1 MLPVTVVVDGRSR
14 HNRSMRGRPY
24 VRMWREV
31 VGPLGSNGSV
41 AVLTCAALSATAAA
55 VGTSRRRGVGRG
67 TVVGLVAF
75 DLVGGLV
82 AFQMRGT
89 REKYAQSSLRSRL
102 IFAVAHV
109 QPIVLP
115 LIADGSWRRA
125 AARYLAAVSTTAALE
140 LVLPPRM
147 PRRLTANGVGL
158 VLSTLDLVS
167 GSSTQR
173 WFGPVYLMK
182 VVGGHAGIPRGILDV

>member
-1 MLPVTVVVDGRSR
+1 MGRNASA
-14 HNRSMRGRPY
+14 
-24 VRMWREV
+24 
-31 VGPLGSNGSV
+31 
-41 AVLTCAALSATAAA
+41 AVLACATLSATAAA
-55 VGTSRRRGVGRG
+55 AGTFRRIGVGRG

-89 REKYAQSSLRSRL
+89 REKYAQSPLRSRL
-102 IFAVAHV
+102 VFAVAHV

-125 AARYLAAVSTTAALE
+125 AARYLAAVSMTAALE
-140 LVLPPRM
+140 LVVPPRM

-158 VLSTLDLVS
+158 ALSTLDLVS
-167 GSSTQR
+167 GPSTQR

-182 VVGGHAGIPRGILDV
+182 VIGGHAGIPRDIPDV

>member
-1 MLPVTVVVDGRSR
+1 M
-14 HNRSMRGRPY
+14 
-24 VRMWREV
+24 
-31 VGPLGSNGSV
+31 
-41 AVLTCAALSATAAA
+41 AVLSCAALSAAAAA
-55 VGTSRRRGVGRG
+55 VGTSRRLGGGRG

-89 REKYAQSSLRSRL
+89 REKYAQSPLRSRL

-125 AARYLAAVSTTAALE
+125 AARYLAAVSMTAALE
-140 LVLPPRM
+140 LVVPPRM

-167 GSSTQR
+167 GPATQR
-173 WFGPVYLMK
+173 WLGPVYLMK
-182 VVGGHAGIPRGILDV
+182 VVGGHAGIPRRILHG